1 MVGLFDVI
9 LHCNE
14 VLLFVICVAE
24 IAEFKRQSHSVQ
36 RDLPRPSDVN
46 MSVLRPQDMYPDL
59 NAYQV
64 VCPLYQSLTIS
75 AQ

>member
-1 MVGLFDVI
+1 MLCGNKGLIIVF
-9 LHCNE
+9 
-14 VLLFVICVAE
+14 CVAE

-46 MSVLRPQDMYPDL
+46 TSVLRPQDMYPDL

-64 VCPLYQSLTIS
+64 VCDLYLLFFYLSLTIS
-75 AQ
+75 TQ